1 MGSFALDRV
10 VKGGSRRDLLLKGKV
25 VSVDLA
31 ADLVVDQD
39 QLEDVGFSSVD
50 VQSVVADLPTL
61 IPPDI
66 KRLTS
71 LNNGLTAFNME
82 LEVFPSL
89 NTLNVIYANCLQL
102 LPEVVNSWCGAG
114 QSATIISDPST

>member
-82 LEVFPSL
+82 
-89 NTLNVIYANCLQL
+89 NVIYANCLQL

-114 QSATIISDPST
+114 QSATIISDPSTGPISC